1 MEFRINKI
9 KDFKMVN
16 KGILGR
22 YEGINVSYPSWDS
35 PEKFR
40 AAFVS
45 YAVFTIGFGKIKIDE
60 NILLFIYETITG
72 NELDLVIITKE
83 PHKKADKIILSN
95 INRDYKKHHYY
106 ISCRVNNFE
115 EFKRLLSM
123 HAKQFHIY
131 SFSPAKINE
140 EEVLKFCFGLYEKKE
155 IIFNPEE
162 EKIKE
167 GIRFK
172 VSIVKKNNFIRI
184 EGNKRDIIGIF
195 KDIVYNE
202 LHLKDCG

>member
-1 MEFRINKI
+1 MEFRIKKI
-9 KDFKMVN
+9 KDFEMVS
-16 KGILGR
+16 KRILGR
-22 YEGINVSYPSWDS
+22 YENINVQYPLWVS

-45 YAVFTIGFGKIKIDE
+45 YAEFTIEFEKIKIDE

-72 NELDLVIITKE
+72 SELDLIIITKE
-83 PHKKADKIILSN
+83 PHKRVDKIILSN

-115 EFKRLLSM
+115 EFKRLLLM

-131 SFSPAKINE
+131 SFRPAKISE
-140 EEVLKFCFGLYEKKE
+140 EEVLKFCFELYEKGE

-172 VSIVKKNNFIRI
+172 VGIVRKHNLIRI
-184 EGNKRDIIGIF
+184 AGDKRNILGIF

-202 LHLKDCG
+202 LQLKDCG